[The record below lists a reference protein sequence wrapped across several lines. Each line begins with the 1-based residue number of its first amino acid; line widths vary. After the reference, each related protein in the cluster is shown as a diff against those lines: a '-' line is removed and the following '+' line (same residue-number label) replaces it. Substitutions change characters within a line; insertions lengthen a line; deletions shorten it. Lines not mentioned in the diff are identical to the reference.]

1 MDNVTHT
8 LVGVLVGE
16 AASSILPHRT
26 NGSTFQQR
34 RNLCVFVMGVGSSL
48 PDADL
53 LHTLI
58 AGGRLNYLLHHR
70 GYTHTVI
77 GALVASVAM
86 FAACHVWWRW
96 RRVTAENRAA
106 VAGVAFLAPLLH
118 IAMDATNSYGVHPF
132 WPFHNGWLYGD
143 SVFIIEPLFWAAAAP
158 LVFVLRTALAR
169 ALVGAVLLA
178 GAALS
183 FLVGMVPR
191 PLGVFLVILMLGM
204 LVTGKVTRART
215 AVLAG
220 VACWLLTTA
229 VFICAG
235 QLAGHRAGERAGED
249 FPTATTLD
257 RILSPMPVN
266 PLCWELILAQ
276 QDGDAYVLRRAM
288 LSLAPS
294 WMPAADCPSRSLDA
308 RTDRTALTCQ
318 RPEPALA
325 PVVRRVRHV
334 WYRTGPAHS
343 RALPGRGL
351 HAFRSRALDCETGW
365 RLVGWRP
372 AVRPGAFRW
381 LCGTRARANVPAM
394 PLARAAMDTSAG
406 GHSRALNPRF
416 TCVVMWGRPSGL
428 PERTDLQG

>member
-8 LVGVLVGE
+8 LVGVLLGE
-16 AASSILPHRT
+16 AASRILPNRT
-26 NGSTFQQR
+26 NGSTFQPR
-34 RNLCVFVMGVGSSL
+34 RNLCVFVMAMGSNL

-58 AGGRLNYLLHHR
+58 AGGRLDYLLHHR

-86 FAACHVWWRW
+86 FAACHVWWWW
-96 RRVTAENRAA
+96 RRVQPEDRDRAA
-106 VAGVAFLAPLLH
+106 VAGVALLAPLLH

-132 WPFHNGWLYGD
+132 WPYHNGWLYGD

-178 GAALS
+178 GVALS
-183 FLVGMVPR
+183 FLVGMVPQ

-220 VACWLLTTA
+220 VACWLVTTA
-229 VFICAG
+229 VFVSAG
-235 QLAGHRAGERAGED
+235 QLADRRAADRANED

-266 PLCWELILAQ
+266 PVCWEVILAQ
-276 QDGDAYVLRRAM
+276 QDGDGDAYVLRRAM

-308 RTDRTALTCQ
+308 RTTAPLSPVSVQ
-318 RPEPALA
+318 SRPALQWYGELVMSRTG
-325 PVVRRVRHV
+325 VVRLVRQHCQAEAFT
-334 WYRTGPAHS
+334 RFA
-343 RALPGRGL
+343 RALWIARRDGGWWVGDLRFDREPSAGFAEL
-351 HAFRSRALDCETGW
+351 ALEPTSRRC
-365 RLVGWRP
+365 P
-372 AVRPGAFRW
+372 S
-381 LCGTRARANVPAM
+381 NVP
-394 PLARAAMDTSAG
+394 PWTPPRADILG
-406 GHSRALNPRF
+406 P
-416 TCVVMWGRPSGL
+416 
-428 PERTDLQG
+428 